1 MTQRRLI
8 SRLGPALACVLIL
21 SLAYAASQQPGN
33 QPQGQGQG
41 QGGQDKKEE
50 SKEQP
55 PASQGGGGGAFS
67 SFRRLTDTGRTEQRE
82 TTVTAGA
89 KGAKPGVGREVGNAQ
104 PSADDRSQVAG
115 MEQTEPTAEEM
126 DAFFKEGQLSPEQKG
141 ASQ

>member
-1 MTQRRLI
+1 MTQRILI
-8 SRLGPALACVLIL
+8 SRLGPALACVLIV
-21 SLAYAASQQPGN
+21 SLAYAAAQQPAG
-33 QPQGQGQG
+33 QAQGQG

-55 PASQGGGGGAFS
+55 PASQGGGAFS

-141 ASQ
+141 GSQ

>member
-1 MTQRRLI
+1 MTQRILI
-8 SRLGPALACVLIL
+8 SRLGPALAYVLIL
-21 SLAYAASQQPGN
+21 SLATAAAQQPAS

-41 QGGQDKKEE
+41 QGQDKKEE

-55 PASQGGGGGAFS
+55 PASPGGGGAFS

-141 ASQ
+141 ASK

>member
-1 MTQRRLI
+1 MTQRILI
-8 SRLGPALACVLIL
+8 SRLGPALACVLIV
-21 SLAYAASQQPGN
+21 SLAYAAAQQPAG
-33 QPQGQGQG
+33 QAQGQG

>member
-1 MTQRRLI
+1 MTQRILI
-8 SRLGPALACVLIL
+8 SRLGPALAYVLIL
-21 SLAYAASQQPGN
+21 SLAYAAAQQPAS
-33 QPQGQGQG
+33 QPQGQGPG
-41 QGGQDKKEE
+41 QGQDKKEE

-55 PASQGGGGGAFS
+55 PASQGGGAFS

-141 ASQ
+141 GSQ

>member
-1 MTQRRLI
+1 MTQRILI
-8 SRLGPALACVLIL
+8 SRLGTALACVLIL
-21 SLAYAASQQPGN
+21 SLAYAAAQQPAG
-33 QPQGQGQG
+33 QAQGQG